1 MNNKR
6 RGKYQRH
13 TVEAELDITAFMNLM
28 IVLVPVL
35 LLSLVFSQVT
45 SIEVNLPLAAAA
57 AAQDDSD
64 EQQQIE
70 LVIRED
76 AMRVDF
82 PRGVMLKRIPR
93 NEAGE
98 HDFAVLSLVLQEVK
112 RQLRE
117 QGIERRSITLLSE
130 EGVDY
135 QTIISAM
142 DTVRSFKALVAAS
155 MVDAVLFPEI
165 SFGDAPQLAANNAG
179 GAG

>member
-93 NEAGE
+93 NEA
-98 HDFAVLSLVLQEVK
+98 
-112 RQLRE
+112 
-117 QGIERRSITLLSE
+117 
-130 EGVDY
+130 
-135 QTIISAM
+135 
-142 DTVRSFKALVAAS
+142 
-155 MVDAVLFPEI
+155 EI
-165 SFGDAPQLAANNAG
+165 GRAHV
-179 GAG
+179 